1 MMKWALE
8 LLVQLQHLREMLGDN
23 GVYVMNLIS
32 EYGLTYIIALPM
44 LVYWCFDK
52 LAGYKIMLV
61 ILGGNTMNHLV
72 KLTACIERPWILD
85 KRITPPEIAIKN
97 QGGYSFP
104 SGHTQIA
111 TAYLG
116 GTAHWL
122 KDRHKVLSILLWIMA
137 FVVAFSRMFLGV
149 HTIFDII
156 GGILESAVMIVV
168 ADKVFAYAWKSEE
181 NVTFSVIE
189 LPSMGLQFHAK

>member
-1 MMKWALE
+1 
-8 LLVQLQHLREMLGDN
+8 
-23 GVYVMNLIS
+23 
-32 EYGLTYIIALPM
+32 
-44 LVYWCFDK
+44 
-52 LAGYKIMLV
+52 
-61 ILGGNTMNHLV
+61 
-72 KLTACIERPWILD
+72 
-85 KRITPPEIAIKN
+85 
-97 QGGYSFP
+97 
-104 SGHTQIA
+104 
-111 TAYLG
+111 
-116 GTAHWL
+116 
-122 KDRHKVLSILLWIMA
+122 MA